1 LYDVEYHGA
10 AFTFKYHPEY
20 GVDGK
25 MNRPK
30 GKRNR
35 LIFNGMKLTRSI
47 INARATIDYS
57 FEHSKRADDKDE
69 SSNVDLVELCRARQ
83 ILSLGECHV
92 AGDRPE

>member
-47 INARATIDYS
+47 INARA
-57 FEHSKRADDKDE
+57 DDKDG